1 MNNLNLYSETVSGYT
16 AVSDLFID
24 EYVPSAN
31 GDFVKVYLY
40 LLRLLTRKNSSLSIS
55 SLADTFNQTENDV
68 MRALRYWDKSGLVCL
83 SYDDNNQL
91 CGITVKDLKDNSP
104 EPDRNVHA
112 VPEVNNDTADTTV
125 PAAAFAD
132 EVSADEAAS
141 GNSASDVS
149 SNVVSMD
156 FAIAASTHAVE
167 PSKVTAP
174 AEKLDELNSND
185 DFSMLLFVI
194 QTYLGKTLSQP
205 EVNAIVYFYDTLH
218 FPADLI
224 EYLIEYCVS
233 KGKTSIRYIEKIALS
248 WADEGINTVEAA
260 KDEVSN
266 HNEAVFSV
274 MKAFGLNSREP
285 GKVEK
290 DLIIKWTDIYCF
302 ETDIIVEACNRT
314 MKATH
319 QPSFEY
325 ADSILTKWHTSNI
338 RSSEDIR
345 KADAQYE
352 AGKAA
357 KAAKS
362 SNVIKQ
368 NANRFNNYQQ
378 RPKKSDDWYNSLL
391 SNNN

>member
-91 CGITVKDLKDNSP
+91 CGITVKDLKNNSSP
-104 EPDRNVHA
+104 EPDRSRYA
-112 VPEVNNDTADTTV
+112 TPEFNNDTADTTV
-125 PAAAFAD
+125 PATAFAD
-132 EVSADEAAS
+132 ETSADE
-141 GNSASDVS
+141 SASDVS

-156 FAIAASTHAVE
+156 FAIKAPSHTVE

-266 HNEAVFSV
+266 HNEAVYGV
-274 MKAFGLNSREP
+274 MKAFGLNNREP
-285 GKVEK
+285 GQVEK
-290 DLIIKWTDIYCF
+290 QLISKWTDVFCF
-302 ETDIIVEACNRT
+302 ETDMIIEACNRT

-325 ADSILTKWHTSNI
+325 ADTILTRWHNSHVHHLKDISVLDDAYQKQKAVSAASAPKAKPVSRNLNNFERRSYDMDSLEEQLLNSN
-338 RSSEDIR
+338 
-345 KADAQYE
+345 
-352 AGKAA
+352 
-357 KAAKS
+357 
-362 SNVIKQ
+362 
-368 NANRFNNYQQ
+368 
-378 RPKKSDDWYNSLL
+378 
-391 SNNN
+391 

>member
-91 CGITVKDLKDNSP
+91 CGITVKDLKNNSSP
-104 EPDRNVHA
+104 EPDRSRYA
-112 VPEVNNDTADTTV
+112 TPEFNNDTADTTV
-125 PAAAFAD
+125 PATAFAD
-132 EVSADEAAS
+132 ETSADEA
-141 GNSASDVS
+141 ASDVS

-156 FAIAASTHAVE
+156 FAIKAPSHTVE

-205 EVNAIVYFYDTLH
+205 EVCLLY
-218 FPADLI
+218 
-224 EYLIEYCVS
+224 
-233 KGKTSIRYIEKIALS
+233 TS
-248 WADEGINTVEAA
+248 
-260 KDEVSN
+260 
-266 HNEAVFSV
+266 
-274 MKAFGLNSREP
+274 
-285 GKVEK
+285 
-290 DLIIKWTDIYCF
+290 
-302 ETDIIVEACNRT
+302 
-314 MKATH
+314 
-319 QPSFEY
+319 PSPR
-325 ADSILTKWHTSNI
+325 D
-338 RSSEDIR
+338 
-345 KADAQYE
+345 
-352 AGKAA
+352 
-357 KAAKS
+357 
-362 SNVIKQ
+362 
-368 NANRFNNYQQ
+368 
-378 RPKKSDDWYNSLL
+378 
-391 SNNN
+391 

>member
-91 CGITVKDLKDNSP
+91 CGITVKDLKNNSSP
-104 EPDRNVHA
+104 EPDRSRYA
-112 VPEVNNDTADTTV
+112 TPEFNNDTADTTV
-125 PAAAFAD
+125 PATAFAD
-132 EVSADEAAS
+132 ETSADEA
-141 GNSASDVS
+141 ASDVS

-156 FAIAASTHAVE
+156 FAIKAPSHTVE

-266 HNEAVFSV
+266 HNEAVYGV
-274 MKAFGLNSREP
+274 MKAFGLNNREP
-285 GKVEK
+285 GQVEK
-290 DLIIKWTDIYCF
+290 QLISKWTDVFCF
-302 ETDIIVEACNRT
+302 ETDMIIEACNRT

-325 ADSILTKWHTSNI
+325 ADTILTRWHNSHVHHLKDISVLDDAYQKQKAVSAASAPKAKPVSRNLNNFERRSYDMDSLEEQLLNSN
-338 RSSEDIR
+338 
-345 KADAQYE
+345 
-352 AGKAA
+352 
-357 KAAKS
+357 
-362 SNVIKQ
+362 
-368 NANRFNNYQQ
+368 
-378 RPKKSDDWYNSLL
+378 
-391 SNNN
+391 

>member
-91 CGITVKDLKDNSP
+91 CGITVKDLKNTPSP
-104 EPDRNVHA
+104 EPDRSRFTSH
-112 VPEVNNDTADTTV
+112 EVNPEINNN
-125 PAAAFAD
+125 PAGAA
-132 EVSADEAAS
+132 VSAAVSIEEAVS
-141 GNSASDVS
+141 GNSVS
-149 SNVVSMD
+149 ETPSNVVSMD
-156 FAIAASTHAVE
+156 FAITAPAHAVE

-266 HNEAVFSV
+266 HNEAVYGV
-274 MKAFGLNSREP
+274 MKAFGLNNREP
-285 GKVEK
+285 GQVEK
-290 DLIIKWTDIYCF
+290 QPISKWTDVFCF
-302 ETDIIVEACNRT
+302 ETDMIIEACNRT

-338 RSSEDIR
+338 RNSEDIR
-345 KADAQYE
+345 KADAQFE

-357 KAAKS
+357 KSSKS
-362 SNVIKQ
+362 GVIKQ

>member
-40 LLRLLTRKNSSLSIS
+40 LLRLLTRKSSSLSIS

-91 CGITVKDLKDNSP
+91 CGITVKDLKNTPSP
-104 EPDRNVHA
+104 EPDRSRFTA
-112 VPEVNNDTADTTV
+112 SEVNPEINNN
-125 PAAAFAD
+125 PAGAAVSAA
-132 EVSADEAAS
+132 VSADEAVS
-141 GNSASDVS
+141 GNPASDIP

-156 FAIAASTHAVE
+156 FAITASTHAVE

-260 KDEVSN
+260 KDEVSS
-266 HNEAVFSV
+266 HNEAVYGV
-274 MKAFGLNSREP
+274 MKAFGLNNREP
-285 GKVEK
+285 GQVEK
-290 DLIIKWTDIYCF
+290 QLISKWTDVFCF
-302 ETDIIVEACNRT
+302 ETDMIIEACNRT

-338 RSSEDIR
+338 RNSEDIR
-345 KADAQYE
+345 KADAQFE

-357 KAAKS
+357 KSSKS
-362 SNVIKQ
+362 GVIKQ

>member
-16 AVSDLFID
+16 AVSDIFID

-40 LLRLLTRKNSSLSIS
+40 LLRLLTRKNSNLSIS

-68 MRALRYWDKSGLVCL
+68 MRALRYWDRSGLVQL

-91 CGITVKDLKDNSP
+91 CGITMKDIANHGSSP
-104 EPDRNVHA
+104 EPDDDRNHIAAPEINAESIDNA
-112 VPEVNNDTADTTV
+112 VSEAVIP
-125 PAAAFAD
+125 D
-132 EVSADEAAS
+132 EPVS
-141 GNSASDVS
+141 GNPVSDS
-149 SNVVSMD
+149 PSNVVSMD
-156 FAIAASTHAVE
+156 FAAASSAHNVE

-174 AEKLDELNSND
+174 ADKLNELNSND

-205 EVNAIVYFYDTLH
+205 ETNAIVYFYDTLN
-218 FPADLI
+218 FSADLI
-224 EYLIEYCVS
+224 EYLFEYCVS
-233 KGKTSIRYIEKIALS
+233 KGKTSIRYIEKVALA
-248 WADEGINTVEAA
+248 WADEGISTVDAA
-260 KDEVSN
+260 KEEVSN
-266 HNEAVFSV
+266 HNDAVYSV

-290 DLIIKWTDIYCF
+290 DLIIKWTDVYCF
-302 ETDIIVEACNRT
+302 ETDIIIEACNRT
-314 MKATH
+314 LKATH

-338 RSSEDIR
+338 RNSEDIR

>member
-91 CGITVKDLKDNSP
+91 CGITVKDLKNNSSP
-104 EPDRNVHA
+104 EPDRSRYA
-112 VPEVNNDTADTTV
+112 TPEFNNDTADTTV

-132 EVSADEAAS
+132 EVAS
-141 GNSASDVS
+141 GNSVSDAS

-156 FAIAASTHAVE
+156 FAIKAPSHTVE

-233 KGKTSIRYIEKIALS
+233 KGKTSIR
-248 WADEGINTVEAA
+248 
-260 KDEVSN
+260 
-266 HNEAVFSV
+266 
-274 MKAFGLNSREP
+274 
-285 GKVEK
+285 
-290 DLIIKWTDIYCF
+290 
-302 ETDIIVEACNRT
+302 
-314 MKATH
+314 
-319 QPSFEY
+319 
-325 ADSILTKWHTSNI
+325 
-338 RSSEDIR
+338 
-345 KADAQYE
+345 
-352 AGKAA
+352 
-357 KAAKS
+357 
-362 SNVIKQ
+362 
-368 NANRFNNYQQ
+368 
-378 RPKKSDDWYNSLL
+378 
-391 SNNN
+391 